1 MMGLYFLALDST
13 QATAKKKTS
22 SWAKLSPAR
31 NSTYQW
37 VRNTHTIALVWP
49 QVPTGDQGY
58 LGDGEFPNHVLRI
71 LSHTLTQ

>member
-1 MMGLYFLALDST
+1 MGLYFLALDST

-37 VRNTHTIALVWP
+37 VRNTHTIALV
-49 QVPTGDQGY
+49 
-58 LGDGEFPNHVLRI
+58 
-71 LSHTLTQ
+71 